1 MYSCHS
7 RVFLFNPNND
17 SKLYEMKTH
26 LHKLPEG
33 FIVTSDEEIK
43 QGDLKYTPFDDI
55 IKIHKQEG
63 QYYDTHESKIIAQ
76 QHQITFSDD
85 ITEEKLREI
94 GWVDVQKLNENANG
108 YAVFGKPIGEKYL
121 AFKEGYNQGFQKAQ
135 ELLSERRFTEGDLRK
150 AIAMAKKANTPDG
163 LIDMDSWISN
173 GYEGAEPAHS
183 EEEII
188 KSLSQPK
195 SWEVEIEIDFC
206 PQALPKDRYTPKLTN
221 GKITI
226 TRIL

>member
-1 MYSCHS
+1 
-7 RVFLFNPNND
+7 
-17 SKLYEMKTH
+17 MKTH

-94 GWVDVQKLNENANG
+94 GCVDVQKLNENANG

-135 ELLSERRFTEGDLRK
+135 ELLSDRVFTKEDMQQALVD
-150 AIAMAKKANTPDG
+150 MG
-163 LIDMDSWISN
+163 LLTVKNPVGSAYKID
-173 GYEGAEPAHS
+173 
-183 EEEII
+183 EII
-188 KSLSQPK
+188 QSLSKPK
-195 SWEVEIEIDFC
+195 CWEVEIEMEAYLSDDEDENGNLIG
-206 PQALPKDRYTPKLTN
+206 KKRPKLTD

-226 TRIL
+226 LKIL

>member
-1 MYSCHS
+1 M
-7 RVFLFNPNND
+7 RTF
-17 SKLYEMKTH
+17 

-94 GWVDVQKLNENANG
+94 GCVDVQKLNENANG

-135 ELLSERRFTEGDLRK
+135 ELLSDRVFTKEDMQQALVD
-150 AIAMAKKANTPDG
+150 MG
-163 LIDMDSWISN
+163 LLTVKNPVGSAYKID
-173 GYEGAEPAHS
+173 
-183 EEEII
+183 EII
-188 KSLSQPK
+188 QSLSKPK
-195 SWEVEIEIDFC
+195 CWEVEIEMEAYLSDDEDENGNLIG
-206 PQALPKDRYTPKLTN
+206 KKRPKLTD

-226 TRIL
+226 LKIL